1 MSYELDWDVLIQY
14 RHLFWQGL
22 QLTFTV
28 AGLSLLLSFS
38 LGSVIGTARHFLPRP
53 LVWIFVG
60 YIELFRNIP
69 PIVQLFFWYFA
80 AGLDSLAGA
89 VVGLSVYSSS
99 YMGEAVRSGYRSI
112 AITQIEAARSTGLSF
127 VQMIRYVVFP
137 QAIIRMIPA
146 LSVESINV
154 IKNSSLAMT
163 LGVME
168 LTFQTQEINA
178 RTFRGFEAATAVTV
192 AYMVIGL
199 SFGAVMHGV
208 ERAVRLNVRGG

>member
-1 MSYELDWDVLIQY
+1 M
-14 RHLFWQGL
+14 
-22 QLTFTV
+22 
-28 AGLSLLLSFS
+28 
-38 LGSVIGTARHFLPRP
+38 
-53 LVWIFVG
+53 G

-127 VQMIRYVVFP
+127 LQMIRYVVFP

-199 SFGAVMHGV
+199 SFAAVMHGV